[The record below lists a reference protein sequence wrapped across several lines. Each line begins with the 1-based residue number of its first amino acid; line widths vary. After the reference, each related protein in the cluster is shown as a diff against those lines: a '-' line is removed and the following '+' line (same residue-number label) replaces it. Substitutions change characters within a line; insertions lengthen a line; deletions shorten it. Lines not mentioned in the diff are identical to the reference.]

1 MKKSLE
7 KIGAVN
13 GSAIFFIADELEK
26 AQKIAGLVRIEL
38 GKRLDLIEKDV
49 YKFCFIVDF
58 PMYELDDDGKI
69 EFSHNP
75 FSMPIGGLDS
85 LLNKN
90 PLDIIA
96 YQFDLVGNGYE
107 LASGAVRNHDTDV
120 MIKAFE
126 IAGYTEDDVKQ
137 RFGSLFNA
145 FTYGAPPHAGAAPGI
160 DRMIMLLL
168 EETNIREVI
177 AFPKNSKA
185 RDLLMRAPSVVAKSQ
200 LDDVHIKIK
209 EEDLKKEEKDN

>member
-1 MKKSLE
+1 
-7 KIGAVN
+7 
-13 GSAIFFIADELEK
+13 
-26 AQKIAGLVRIEL
+26 
-38 GKRLDLIEKDV
+38 
-49 YKFCFIVDF
+49 
-58 PMYELDDDGKI
+58 
-69 EFSHNP
+69 
-75 FSMPIGGLDS
+75 
-85 LLNKN
+85 
-90 PLDIIA
+90 
-96 YQFDLVGNGYE
+96 
-107 LASGAVRNHDTDV
+107 